1 MNSAGVTFVSTEE
14 EKKRFINF
22 IYPFYKGE
30 EHWVPPLLMDQ
41 KKAVDTKK
49 NPFYKNAEIAM
60 FLAEKDGKEAGRIA
74 AIIDHR
80 YNDYHGTKTGHFGFF
95 ECIDDQHT
103 ADLLFRVASDWLRD
117 KGMKDVLGPANPGMM
132 DPIGVLIEGFDKDP
146 YIMMPYN
153 FSYYDELI
161 KNAGFEKAMDLYAF
175 LIDTET
181 VDVERMSRA
190 EKVVKHRLPNLE
202 VRPVNLKNMKSEIKM
217 VQRIFNA
224 TWKNNWGFIPLSEEE
239 FAALGK
245 DLKLI
250 IDTDFA
256 HVAEI
261 DGEPVAF
268 SIGLPNINRIL
279 KTMNGKLFPFGVFKL
294 LWGKRNLHHLRT
306 ALMGVLPE
314 YQGKGID
321 ALLHLRSIN
330 KGLESGHKT
339 VSEMSWILETNK
351 DMISVA
357 KRMGGTHD
365 KSYRM
370 YSKKL

>member
-1 MNSAGVTFVSTEE
+1 MKSSGVTVVSTKE
-14 EKKRFINF
+14 EKKRFTDF
-22 IYPFYKGE
+22 IYSFYKGHQ
-30 EHWVPPLLMDQ
+30 HWVPPLRMEQ
-41 KKAVDTKK
+41 KKLIDTDK
-49 NPFYKNAEIAM
+49 NPFYNNAEIEL
-60 FLAEKDGKEAGRIA
+60 FLAIKDGKEVGRIA

-103 ADLLFRVASDWLRD
+103 ANLLFRVASDWLRD
-117 KGMKDVLGPANPGMM
+117 KGMKDVLGPSNPGMM
-132 DPIGVLIEGFDKDP
+132 DTIGVLIDGFDKDP
-146 YIMMPYN
+146 YILMPYN
-153 FSYYDELI
+153 FPYYDTLI
-161 KNAGFEKAMDLYAF
+161 KDAGFEKAMDLYAF

-181 VDVERMSRA
+181 VDVDRMRRA
-190 EKVVKHRLPNLE
+190 EKVVKHRMPNLE
-202 VRPVNLKNMKSEIKM
+202 IRPVNLKKMDQEIKM

-224 TWKNNWGFIPLSEEE
+224 TWKDNWGFIPLSEEE
-239 FAALGK
+239 FATLGK

-261 DGEPVAF
+261 NGEPVAF

-279 KTMNGKLFPFGVFKL
+279 KNMNGRLFPFGIFKL
-294 LWGKRNLHHLRT
+294 LWGKRDLHHLRT

-314 YQGKGID
+314 YHGKGID

-351 DMISVA
+351 EMISVA

-365 KSYRM
+365 KTYRM
-370 YSKKL
+370 YSKEL

>member
-1 MNSAGVTFVSTEE
+1 
-14 EKKRFINF
+14 
-22 IYPFYKGE
+22 
-30 EHWVPPLLMDQ
+30 
-41 KKAVDTKK
+41 
-49 NPFYKNAEIAM
+49 M

-74 AIIDHR
+74 AIIDRR

-153 FSYYDELI
+153 FSYYDKLI
-161 KNAGFEKAMDLYAF
+161 KNAGFEKAMDLFAF

-181 VDVERMSRA
+181 VDVERMRRA

-239 FAALGK
+239 FTALGK

-268 SIGLPNINRIL
+268 SIGLP
-279 KTMNGKLFPFGVFKL
+279 T
-294 LWGKRNLHHLRT
+294 
-306 ALMGVLPE
+306 
-314 YQGKGID
+314 
-321 ALLHLRSIN
+321 
-330 KGLESGHKT
+330 
-339 VSEMSWILETNK
+339 
-351 DMISVA
+351 
-357 KRMGGTHD
+357 
-365 KSYRM
+365 
-370 YSKKL
+370 